1 MKLLLFLVFS
11 NFHCLQTKTTK
22 FLCVKIY
29 LDNINCRF
37 CVDMIIILMR
47 LLGRRTTPLC
57 ALVSALRE
65 IQTFISP
72 DLREKKFWQKMKQIS
87 AHLKLHIFP
96 TWNQIFIWR
105 SVRQRAWAI
114 SILRLRVRYL
124 GGVDGV
130 TIGLEANHNTHEN
143 AALKS
148 KSSLTISIININRW
162 RWNLCYRLK
171 WNSFSSSRV
180 WYLVYV
186 CRPRFRSK
194 REISRYFFASF
205 HLFSVLGVL
214 HDRVLYLVTS
224 NNCLFTTIH
233 QLTNRSPSS
242 SSTDRLTIDELTE
255 LRSHPGVEGAWY
267 RGTLRASRGYWA
279 WLGEG
284 TFAIWFKVWLSTVI
298 MSIYL
303 TS

>member
-1 MKLLLFLVFS
+1 
-11 NFHCLQTKTTK
+11 
-22 FLCVKIY
+22 
-29 LDNINCRF
+29 
-37 CVDMIIILMR
+37 
-47 LLGRRTTPLC
+47 
-57 ALVSALRE
+57 
-65 IQTFISP
+65 
-72 DLREKKFWQKMKQIS
+72 MKQIS

-124 GGVDGV
+124 GGGWCDNW
-130 TIGLEANHNTHEN
+130 LKANHNIYIN

-162 RWNLCYRLK
+162 RWKCYRLK

-194 REISRYFFASF
+194 REISRYLLLFPSF
-205 HLFSVLGVL
+205 LWS
-214 HDRVLYLVTS
+214 RSSPRSWLYLVTS
-224 NNCLFTTIH
+224 NNCLFTTIYC
-233 QLTNRSPSS
+233 QLINRSPSS

-255 LRSHPGVEGAWY
+255 LRSHPGVKGTWY
-267 RGTLRASRGYWA
+267 RGSLRASRGYWA
-279 WLGEG
+279 WLGGE
-284 TFAIWFKVWLSTVI
+284 TFAIRFKVWLSTVI
-298 MSIYL
+298 MSIYNWL
-303 TS
+303 DVRSGTWPWPAM